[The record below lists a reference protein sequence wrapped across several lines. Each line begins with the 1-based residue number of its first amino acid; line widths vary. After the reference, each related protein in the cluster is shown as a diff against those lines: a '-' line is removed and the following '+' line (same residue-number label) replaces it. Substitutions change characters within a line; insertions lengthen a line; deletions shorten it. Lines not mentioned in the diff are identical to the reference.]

1 MLTILA
7 DGWADWCWLLLIE
20 LLMSI
25 RRDRLFLTQ
34 WMARETASTSSTPK
48 IPDRIKITCSFPFSS
63 FGGNVVSSEGSKV
76 VVYVVVDVEVE
87 VEEVVDDVDVVED
100 VDVVDDVDV
109 VEDSV
114 VETVDV
120 SVVVSTDGTN
130 GLVSSVVC
138 GRIVVV
144 STVED
149 GVGSVVSVDEEGKK
163 LVYSS
168 SPWSST
174 G

>member
-87 VEEVVDDVDVVED
+87 VEVVDDVDVVED

-130 GLVSSVVC
+130 GLVSVVC
-138 GRIVVV
+138 GRVVVV

-149 GVGSVVSVDEEGKK
+149 GVGSVVSVDEKGKK

>member
-87 VEEVVDDVDVVED
+87 VEVVDDVDVVED

-138 GRIVVV
+138 GRVVVV

-149 GVGSVVSVDEEGKK
+149 GAGRVDDEGKK

>member
-20 LLMSI
+20 LLISI

-87 VEEVVDDVDVVED
+87 VEEVVDVDVVED
-100 VDVVDDVDV
+100 VDVVDDVD

-138 GRIVVV
+138 GRVVVV

-149 GVGSVVSVDEEGKK
+149 GAGRVDDEGKK

>member
-87 VEEVVDDVDVVED
+87 VEEVVDVDVVED

-138 GRIVVV
+138 GRVVVV

-149 GVGSVVSVDEEGKK
+149 GAGRVDDEGKK